1 MALTMND
8 IEKAY
13 TPTKIGPLDLRNRFI
28 KAATNEGMAKK
39 GFVTKGLAKFHAD
52 IAKGGVAMS
61 TVAYCAI
68 SEEGKTFVDQATL
81 NNDSIDD
88 FKVLTEGVHAAG
100 AAVCA
105 QITHAG
111 CFSFLPKSVVE
122 SKPISS
128 SGGFNKCGVMTR
140 RFTKQKMSKDDMNRI
155 ADDFVSAAL
164 TAKECGFD
172 AVELHMGHGYLLSQF
187 ISPFY
192 NKRHDDYGGSI
203 DKRMSFPREVLAKIL
218 EAVGKDLAVI
228 VKYSMT
234 DGRKGGNT
242 IVEGLRIA
250 EILEETGAHMA
261 VLSNGMNVESISAM
275 FGSSL
280 PEQVRQPPKNPI
292 IRWGL
297 EWQKISEFKKVDF
310 REIYLL
316 ELAKEIR
323 SQVSMPLCYIGG
335 VQSVANVAEVLKE
348 GFDAIGLGR
357 VLIADPDLP
366 NQFRNGEMSSSIC
379 TACNQCVTMMYSPSG
394 TGCVLREPN
403 DAQLN
408 KLRAS
413 VAN

>member
-1 MALTMND
+1 MND

-13 TPTKIGPLDLRNRFI
+13 TPTKIGPLNLRNRFI

-39 GFVTKGLAKFHAD
+39 GLVTKGLAKFHAD
-52 IAKGGVAMS
+52 IARGGVAMS

-81 NNDSIDD
+81 NKDSVDD
-88 FKVLTEGVHAAG
+88 FKVLTEGVHAGG
-100 AAVCA
+100 AAACA

-111 CFSFLPKSVVE
+111 CFSFLPKSVIE

-140 RFTKQKMSKDDMNRI
+140 RFTKRKMSRDDMNRV
-155 ADDFVSAAL
+155 ADDFVSAAI

-192 NKRHDDYGGSI
+192 NKRHDEYGGSI
-203 DKRMSFPREVLAKIL
+203 DKRMSFPREVLSKIL

-242 IVEGLRIA
+242 IKYGLRIA
-250 EILEETGAHMA
+250 EIIQETGAHMA

-323 SQVSMPLCYIGG
+323 NRVSMPLCYIGG
-335 VQSVANVAEVLKE
+335 VQTIDNVKEVLKE

-366 NQFRNGEMSSSIC
+366 NQFRDGKMSSSTC

-403 DAQLN
+403 DSKLN
-408 KLRAS
+408 LIRAS
-413 VAN
+413 VMN

>member
-1 MALTMND
+1 MND

-13 TPTKIGPLDLRNRFI
+13 TPTKIGPLNLRNRFI

-39 GFVTKGLAKFHAD
+39 GLVTKGLAKFHAD
-52 IAKGGVAMS
+52 IARGGVAMS

-81 NNDSIDD
+81 NKDSVDD
-88 FKVLTEGVHAAG
+88 FKVLTEGVHAGG
-100 AAVCA
+100 AAACA

-111 CFSFLPKSVVE
+111 CFSFLPKSVIE

-140 RFTKQKMSKDDMNRI
+140 RFTKRKMSRDDMNRV
-155 ADDFVSAAL
+155 ADDFVSAAI

-192 NKRHDDYGGSI
+192 NKRHDEYGGSI
-203 DKRMSFPREVLAKIL
+203 DKRMSFPREVLSKIL

-228 VKYSMT
+228 IKYSMT

-242 IVEGLRIA
+242 IKYGLRIA
-250 EILEETGAHMA
+250 EIIQETGAHMA

-323 SQVSMPLCYIGG
+323 NRVSMPLCYIGG
-335 VQSVANVAEVLKE
+335 VQTIDNVKEVLKE

-366 NQFRNGEMSSSIC
+366 NQFRDGKMSSSTC

-403 DAQLN
+403 DSKLN
-408 KLRAS
+408 LIRAS
-413 VAN
+413 VMN